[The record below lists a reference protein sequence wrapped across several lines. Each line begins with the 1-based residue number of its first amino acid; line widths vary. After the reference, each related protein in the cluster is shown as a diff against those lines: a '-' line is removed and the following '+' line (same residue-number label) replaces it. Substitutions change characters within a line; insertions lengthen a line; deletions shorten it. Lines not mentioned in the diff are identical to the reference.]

1 MPFGEPPP
9 IRPATR
15 PASASTLLSDFAQ
28 TWSADRVR
36 LADVV
41 DVLGDRVYGLVLL
54 IFAIPNAIPNPVPGV
69 TAVLGLPLV
78 IVAAQQVMGR
88 PRPWFPAV
96 LGDRSIA
103 TEDFRR
109 FVRQADPWLKRVE
122 RMLKPRLRFLVSP
135 GGERVLA
142 AIALLM
148 AIILTLPI
156 PLANLLPALAICFI
170 ALAMIEYDGLM
181 AGVGVLAAVA
191 SVIIASSV
199 VYGFVKIGIF
209 LIQNALT

>member
-9 IRPATR
+9 FIEPKRP
-15 PASASTLLSDFAQ
+15 PSASTLLNDFAA
-28 TWSADRVR
+28 TWASDRVR
-36 LADVV
+36 LADIV
-41 DVLGDRVYGLVLL
+41 DMLGDRVYGLILL

-69 TAVLGLPLV
+69 TAILGVPLV
-78 IVAAQQVMGR
+78 LVAAQQVMGR
-88 PRPWFPAV
+88 PRPWFPKV

-109 FVRQADPWLKRVE
+109 FVVQAEPWLKRVE
-122 RMLKPRLRFLVSP
+122 RLLRPRLRVLVSP
-135 GGERVLA
+135 NGERVLA
-142 AIALLM
+142 AIALMM
-148 AIILTLPI
+148 AVILTLPI

-181 AGVGVLAAVA
+181 AAVGIVAAA
-191 SVIIASSV
+191 GSVIIASSV

-209 LIQNALT
+209 LIRNALA